1 MRLIDAD
8 EVVKFYKNMGK
19 EFPELSAGVHF
30 SINDIIN
37 NLDNIDTVK
46 NVHLGGKTAMT
57 KYSDIEIQTAKNLL
71 ENGYMWIVRNENGR
85 LFAHFA
91 KPSKCKVNNVWGS
104 VGFSTSVCDFVPIF
118 QGIRSDDKEPTSLE
132 SIVHPQIL
140 DDAEKRYLKGV
151 IRPFKDQARIIV
163 KYASMNGRGE
173 YIVIYTDDCRMVFPE
188 FEAGT
193 MYKGMKPGHGYSLEK
208 LGL

>member
-1 MRLIDAD
+1 M
-8 EVVKFYKNMGK
+8 N
-19 EFPELSAGVHF
+19 
-30 SINDIIN
+30 
-37 NLDNIDTVK
+37 
-46 NVHLGGKTAMT
+46 
-57 KYSDIEIQTAKNLL
+57 KYSNIEIQTAKNLL

-140 DDAEKRYLKGV
+140 DDAEREYLSAVIKPFRKRVNHISKKFDCSDEFIHIELFDGD
-151 IRPFKDQARIIV
+151 IADFPNFKA
-163 KYASMNGRGE
+163 N
-173 YIVIYTDDCRMVFPE
+173 TL
-188 FEAGT
+188 
-193 MYKGMKPGHGYSLEK
+193 YKGMKPGHGYSLEE